1 MGTRGPR
8 KTKTAMTIICSL
20 GGSTLNSRSGFAR
33 KDKISP
39 GNPSGENG
47 VQEVSCESLPTTS
60 ALNDWQQFYQLH

>member
-20 GGSTLNSRSGFAR
+20 RGSTLNSRSGFAR

-39 GNPSGENG
+39 GNPSGEND
-47 VQEVSCESLPTTS
+47 VQGESQAGAKPGI
-60 ALNDWQQFYQLH
+60 FV